1 MIRLVEMLIAIVI
14 VVVADVTVGVIIVI
28 SVVISVSI
36 VGVTA
41 IIISVGCRRLFP
53 LQDKREPPHH
63 VLRAKKNTC
72 SNAQYKRRQRL
83 RSKETMI
90 RFKKRNNDT
99 KKKCNLLRKNRR
111 NAIFPLPNS
120 SSSRAWFRSN
130 VPLQVPSSS
139 NKGMLRSKPPLLLSC
154 S

>member
-63 VLRAKKNTC
+63 VLRAKKKHMLKC
-72 SNAQYKRRQRL
+72 SIQ
-83 RSKETMI
+83 ETT
-90 RFKKRNNDT
+90 KVEVQRNNDT
-99 KKKCNLLRKNRR
+99 
-111 NAIFPLPNS
+111 I
-120 SSSRAWFRSN
+120 
-130 VPLQVPSSS
+130 
-139 NKGMLRSKPPLLLSC
+139 
-154 S
+154 